1 MLAEARR
8 GGLNVSGS
16 IVGKAV
22 QDEEAGQ
29 FMVMGP
35 LAIAPHH
42 LASRYPQDHA
52 HGRRQ
57 SHRRRCSW
65 VADAG
70 TAWDVIHHAIPRLP
84 RLVQRDALLG
94 IRILTEQ
101 SRTLLLDLR
110 ARAAAFRV
118 ANSKEALVALEQTLN
133 KLVAFLLPDASV
145 LDGVRANAS
154 LTDHPIYR
162 GLWNLP
168 AVEPANPKVAPVGDD
183 SQINTQVAN
192 AFILQM
198 RTNPAAAKQAA
209 AGGEAASAARRR
221 LMDGLQGAAKEAGL
235 EDRVSGDA
243 KLRDAEGRANAPP
256 VPSAVRAYP
265 ALQPP
270 FFDRTA
276 GADHKFVM
284 GLTYPTDLEAV
295 AAHFVNTY
303 TWDLIEIPDGDW
315 SKLEK
320 TADDEKVKG
329 YRPSWGDVLGQKIHR
344 EGRYLSADL
353 ERVRGATQGI
363 EALLGPMGTGAEGFV
378 AANRALSVIG
388 NVISTFIQIISEPVS
403 EKTIP
408 FKKPGLY
415 VVRCRVYNAD
425 ASEDA
430 SFIRSPAVAWLP
442 VYARKPESMAEDR
455 LELELRSR
463 GSGEARIQE
472 MEKEL
477 GDKTLGEKERKALED
492 ELKRIKTSLYG
503 SVADVL
509 DDERTALK
517 KRKKDLLKEAESA
530 GAGRGNELSFE
541 LQQIDKRLEEL
552 GEILETRTERHKD
565 EVTEGLEGPIRI
577 PASFAGDTGRT
588 LTLALEAI
596 EKPREAE
603 KYRYYVSDATTKDS
617 SAVTGAPLAS
627 RGAAIADAVVKLLE
641 KHTGYGRGYVSIHIP
656 PRGGKL
662 AKVDPDTDV
671 RGMMTTL
678 RIEASKEAIAME
690 GIENIT
696 TALSIAAIAA
706 APFTGGASLA
716 ILLPVG
722 AIGAIP
728 SAYRLADR
736 GASGTLRMD
745 LGAAMDLVNVIGG
758 VAGLGQVGAVARYT
772 RVSGALLVAG
782 HGADGLG
789 MILAGAQF
797 IEAASNIDPNAPPGV
812 RRAMLMEL
820 VGQQLMTLG
829 MMVGTSL
836 ARRGEAIRAKQGGAG
851 GDAHLDLKRAPADL
865 HEKFKTQAG
874 TDAPIFEDPN
884 LKGNSVDVRYD
895 IDGYGLVRDV
905 RVMMASGAD
914 PEVVLKHAG
923 TVKTLRRFSGLQGL
937 LRNLLDRITTLIGRD
952 KAKVGSKA
960 WAAKLELE
968 KLPDIMR
975 HYQEQ
980 VATGKMSA
988 AEAEAKIADLEQKSR
1003 STRPPSATS
1012 TWPVPARSRW
1022 ATQTPTRRRPATPRW
1037 RVTTMCATPAGSSS
1051 SSSYPEA
1058 TPSPRR

>member
-1 MLAEARR
+1 M
-8 GGLNVSGS
+8 
-16 IVGKAV
+16 
-22 QDEEAGQ
+22 
-29 FMVMGP
+29 
-35 LAIAPHH
+35 
-42 LASRYPQDHA
+42 
-52 HGRRQ
+52 
-57 SHRRRCSW
+57 
-65 VADAG
+65 
-70 TAWDVIHHAIPRLP
+70 
-84 RLVQRDALLG
+84 
-94 IRILTEQ
+94 
-101 SRTLLLDLR
+101 
-110 ARAAAFRV
+110 
-118 ANSKEALVALEQTLN
+118 
-133 KLVAFLLPDASV
+133 
-145 LDGVRANAS
+145 
-154 LTDHPIYR
+154 
-162 GLWNLP
+162 
-168 AVEPANPKVAPVGDD
+168 
-183 SQINTQVAN
+183 
-192 AFILQM
+192 
-198 RTNPAAAKQAA
+198 
-209 AGGEAASAARRR
+209 
-221 LMDGLQGAAKEAGL
+221 
-235 EDRVSGDA
+235 
-243 KLRDAEGRANAPP
+243 
-256 VPSAVRAYP
+256 
-265 ALQPP
+265 
-270 FFDRTA
+270 
-276 GADHKFVM
+276 
-284 GLTYPTDLEAV
+284 
-295 AAHFVNTY
+295 
-303 TWDLIEIPDGDW
+303 
-315 SKLEK
+315 
-320 TADDEKVKG
+320 
-329 YRPSWGDVLGQKIHR
+329 
-344 EGRYLSADL
+344 
-353 ERVRGATQGI
+353 
-363 EALLGPMGTGAEGFV
+363 
-378 AANRALSVIG
+378 
-388 NVISTFIQIISEPVS
+388 
-403 EKTIP
+403 
-408 FKKPGLY
+408 
-415 VVRCRVYNAD
+415 
-425 ASEDA
+425 
-430 SFIRSPAVAWLP
+430 
-442 VYARKPESMAEDR
+442 
-455 LELELRSR
+455 
-463 GSGEARIQE
+463 
-472 MEKEL
+472 
-477 GDKTLGEKERKALED
+477 
-492 ELKRIKTSLYG
+492 
-503 SVADVL
+503 
-509 DDERTALK
+509 
-517 KRKKDLLKEAESA
+517 
-530 GAGRGNELSFE
+530 
-541 LQQIDKRLEEL
+541 
-552 GEILETRTERHKD
+552 
-565 EVTEGLEGPIRI
+565 
-577 PASFAGDTGRT
+577 
-588 LTLALEAI
+588 
-596 EKPREAE
+596 
-603 KYRYYVSDATTKDS
+603 
-617 SAVTGAPLAS
+617 TGAPLAS

-772 RVSGALLVAG
+772 RVYRALLVAG

-851 GDAHLDLKRAPADL
+851 GDAHLNLKRAPADL

-905 RVMMASGAD
+905 RVMMASGAN

-960 WAAKLELE
+960 WAANFELE

-988 AEAEAKIADLEQKSR
+988 AEAEAKIADLEQQIKKHEAALGDLDVAGPGKISVGD
-1003 STRPPSATS
+1003 TNAD
-1012 TWPVPARSRW
+1012 AK
-1022 ATQTPTRRRPATPRW
+1022 AAGYPRW
-1037 RVTTMCATPAGSSS
+1037 RVTTMCATPAGVPARAPTRKRRRPQEGEQGRRRQAQVETVPLTAGQAPDQRRHRGGADQARRRPRRPQLRDPQRRRRPHPHRRPGQRPRRLHRQLKARGEWDGFLAATADLKNTAATSPRPARPPRSSCPSTGWRRKPLVSRQQRPFIDQVLKDLGLMTASGEYTSAQARALFTIWTPPRSPRS
-1051 SSSYPEA
+1051 SASRTRRAARRPAPTAPPWST
-1058 TPSPRR
+1058 TPSPSTRRT